1 MEEEFDP
8 PELLVHLAPWQSGLE
23 DVDLTRS
30 LIQDNMSAGYAFVLE
45 GGEPEARRRWG
56 KLVASGKLGVVRA
69 PGKKPRLIGDGSVS
83 GANRAS
89 RIHEHVR
96 LPGLQGIQRFLSM
109 PAAQEKSWVA
119 FSFDVAAAHKRVL
132 TCEQEQGLCCFVL
145 EGVWYVYRS
154 CFFGTKWSA
163 YWWSRVGAWLVRML
177 HRFIWLQHGLWLYV
191 DDGMLLLPK
200 SVAPLVGGVAVM
212 FLRALGVPL
221 SWRKLDLGTQLVWI
235 GWKFNLEGAHASLPL
250 EKREKLS
257 ILLGPLCKKGAK
269 VERREVESLIGLLI
283 WFTAGAF
290 WLRPWLSNFYN
301 LLYKPSAVPRLL
313 SIDQFQEL
321 VSSLSQ
327 DLRVLR
333 PLKQC
338 DNCANWQ
345 LHTVANLPVSGLAAP
360 GLLAPRS
367 RHGRVSCVF
376 FNFDSKLVTSNGDCV
391 HAAKLFT
398 QVLRVQRTLLLLLTV
413 PESAVGGC
421 LLGWKSCRNK

>member
-23 DVDLTRS
+23 DVGLTRS
-30 LIQDNMSAGYAFVLE
+30 LIQEDVAAGYAFVLE

-132 TCEQEQGLCCFVL
+132 ICEQEQGLCCFVL

-154 CFFGTKWSA
+154 CYFGAKWSA

-177 HRFIWLQHGLWLYV
+177 HRFIWLQHGLRLYV
-191 DDGMLLLPK
+191 DDGLLLLPK

-212 FLRALGVPL
+212 FLCALGVPL
-221 SWRKLDLGTQLVWI
+221 SWRKLDLGTELVWI
-235 GWKFNLEGAHASLPL
+235 GWKFNFDGAHASLPL

-257 ILLGPLCKKGAK
+257 SLLGPLCKKGAK

-301 LLYKPSAVPRLL
+301 LPYKPSAVPRLL

-321 VSSLSQ
+321 VSSLI
-327 DLRVLR
+327 
-333 PLKQC
+333 
-338 DNCANWQ
+338 
-345 LHTVANLPVSGLAAP
+345 AA
-360 GLLAPRS
+360 
-367 RHGRVSCVF
+367 
-376 FNFDSKLVTSNGDCV
+376 
-391 HAAKLFT
+391 
-398 QVLRVQRTLLLLLTV
+398 RT
-413 PESAVGGC
+413 
-421 LLGWKSCRNK
+421 

>member
-1 MEEEFDP
+1 
-8 PELLVHLAPWQSGLE
+8 
-23 DVDLTRS
+23 
-30 LIQDNMSAGYAFVLE
+30 
-45 GGEPEARRRWG
+45 
-56 KLVASGKLGVVRA
+56 
-69 PGKKPRLIGDGSVS
+69 
-83 GANRAS
+83 
-89 RIHEHVR
+89 
-96 LPGLQGIQRFLSM
+96 M

-119 FSFDVAAAHKRVL
+119 FS
-132 TCEQEQGLCCFVL
+132 
-145 EGVWYVYRS
+145 S
-154 CFFGTKWSA
+154 
-163 YWWSRVGAWLVRML
+163 YWWSRVGAWLVRVL

-257 ILLGPLCKKGAK
+257 ILLGPLWKKGAK

-333 PLKQC
+333 PLKHGTAYSGQFTC
-338 DNCANWQ
+338 VGFGRARSAGPPLATRSGQ
-345 LHTVANLPVSGLAAP
+345 LR
-360 GLLAPRS
+360 LLQ
-367 RHGRVSCVF
+367 F
-376 FNFDSKLVTSNGDCV
+376 
-391 HAAKLFT
+391 
-398 QVLRVQRTLLLLLTV
+398 
-413 PESAVGGC
+413 
-421 LLGWKSCRNK
+421 